1 LWPRR
6 YVHRRVDRTTGRDG
20 PLVDAHARFRF
31 FQPRF
36 NMSEMPPGLPKH
48 PIGTFAF
55 VGAYAVVFI
64 VLWFSIYVFV
74 YQARGVVTP

>member
-1 LWPRR
+1 
-6 YVHRRVDRTTGRDG
+6 
-20 PLVDAHARFRF
+20 
-31 FQPRF
+31 
-36 NMSEMPPGLPKH
+36 MSEMPPDLPKH

-64 VLWFSIYVFV
+64 TLWFAIYVFV